1 MKKISILAAALVLSL
16 SSVFAQTWNWDKA
29 HSQLNF
35 GITHL
40 SISEIDGTFSTV
52 TATLTSSR
60 EDLSDAV
67 IELTADV
74 NSLNTGNE
82 QRNAHLKSPDF
93 FDAAKY
99 GSLVFKSTS
108 FKKISGKNYQ
118 LTGDLTFHGVTKSV
132 VLDVVFN
139 GTVVNPQSKKTVGGF
154 KVTGTIKR
162 SDFGLGGQFP
172 AAMLSDEVKL
182 NANAEFVKD

>member
-1 MKKISILAAALVLSL
+1 MKKITILAAALILSL
-16 SSVFAQTWNWDKA
+16 SSAFAQTWTWDKP

-40 SISEIDGTFSTV
+40 SISEIDGTFGGV
-52 TATLTSSR
+52 TATINSSKD
-60 EDLSDAV
+60 DLSDAV

-82 QRNAHLKSPDF
+82 QRNTHLKSADF

-99 GSLVFKSTS
+99 GTLTFKSTS
-108 FKKISGKNYQ
+108 FKQVDGKNYK
-118 LTGDLTFHGVTKSV
+118 LAGDLNFHGVTKSV

-139 GTVVNPQSKKTVGGF
+139 GTVVNPQSKKTVAGF
-154 KVTGTIKR
+154 KVIGIIKR
-162 SDFGLGGQFP
+162 SDFSLGGQFP